1 MALDT
6 QEMMSMFALMAN
18 PNNSKL
24 ANDLREQLLQI
35 EEAQKKNASLV
46 EQNNKILADI
56 KAETAKN
63 EELLASL
70 TEQHQRLTEKSDAF
84 SKMVDQHNA
93 NQRTSEEGLA
103 ILAEQ
108 QAAKEAELNQRH
120 ATLEGM
126 QRDHLAKA
134 KALKDQQTA
143 VNALAAKHKAAA
155 DHARRFYETVA

>member
-1 MALDT
+1 MALNPE
-6 QEMMSMFALMAN
+6 EMMSMFAMMAN
-18 PNNSKL
+18 PNNSKMM
-24 ANDLREQLLQI
+24 DDIREQLGQI
-35 EEAQKKNASLV
+35 EEAQKKNALLV
-46 EQNNKILADI
+46 EQNNKILAAI

-70 TEQHQRLTEKSDAF
+70 AEQHQKLTEKADNF

-93 NQRTSEEGLA
+93 NQRTWEDNRATLS
-103 ILAEQ
+103 EQ

-134 KALKDQQTA
+134 KALKDQQAA
-143 VNALAAKHKAAA
+143 VNALMVKHKAAA
-155 DHARRFYETVA
+155 DHARRFYEAVA

>member
-1 MALDT
+1 MALNPE
-6 QEMMSMFALMAN
+6 EMMSMFAMMAN
-18 PNNSKL
+18 PNNSKMM
-24 ANDLREQLLQI
+24 DDIREQLVQI
-35 EEAQKKNASLV
+35 EEAQKKNALLV
-46 EQNNKILADI
+46 EQNNKILAAI

-70 TEQHQRLTEKSDAF
+70 AEQHQKLTEKSDAF

-108 QAAKEAELNQRH
+108 QAEKEAELNQRH
-120 ATLEGM
+120 ATLEGL
-126 QRDHLAKA
+126 QRDHAAKA
-134 KALKDQQTA
+134 KALKEQQDSMKTL
-143 VNALAAKHKAAA
+143 VAKHKAAA